1 MSAKV
6 PDPID
11 VAVGAR
17 LKFKRQLMNVSQT
30 KLADHLGITFQQV
43 QKYEKGTN
51 CISASRL
58 LMISDF
64 FGVAPNFFFE
74 QVEGQTGPPGN
85 NPSSSE
91 EHEMVRFMSSKEGG
105 DLNRAFAR
113 IENPLLRERVLVLV
127 KALAQLDDNDTASEK
142 HLLLQ

>member
-51 CISASRL
+51 RISASRL

-64 FGVAPNFFFE
+64 FGVVPNFFFE

-85 NPSSSE
+85 NRSSSE